1 MLIPHAYRFLHVV
14 DHCRDVIYRV
24 PHYRSIFTEN
34 YAKAIQAFFPR
45 FLKKRP
51 HYLGRY
57 TLFHSS
63 IQFSFFTHALIRTHA
78 CTHVDETHART
89 HGRPRSSC
97 STRVVHVHACACA
110 LSTAAI
116 GALLDGGDKEM
127 CTGGMGRWPR
137 FSHTEY
143 RVVSE
148 NQSVSQS
155 LSQAAERARRGGS
168 PTSSSSFLLGKT
180 EKTCEKGTRSRS
192 VLRRDFAETPL
203 P

>member
-1 MLIPHAYRFLHVV
+1 MSIPHTYRFLHVV
-14 DHCRDVIYRV
+14 PLPRRDLSRSPLSLDFYRKLCKSD
-24 PHYRSIFTEN
+24 PSL
-34 YAKAIQAFFPR
+34 FPT
-45 FLKKRP
+45 FPEKRP
-51 HYLGRY
+51 HLGRY

-78 CTHVDETHART
+78 RTNVDETHART

-168 PTSSSSFLLGKT
+168 PTSSSPFVLGKT